1 MQPTTLAQLAR
12 ELEFE
17 HALDAQI
24 VGLTH
29 DSRAVQ
35 PGFLY
40 VAIPGLTHHGI
51 EFLAEAVSRGA
62 VAVASDAHGCEILA
76 KENFP
81 WLKLSSPRADMAT
94 IAAELYGNPQSKL
107 RIIGVTGTNGKT
119 TVTQMMQSLL
129 SEHGS
134 SVGTIGTLGAFI
146 GEYKI
151 PSARTTPESTDLFSI
166 LAEMVAKNVD
176 TVCMEVSSHAL
187 ELERVAGITFDLAI
201 FTNLTQDHL
210 DFHGTMEHYF
220 WAKAKLFTGGKSK
233 IAVIY
238 RDDNWGRQ
246 LLNVTDAE
254 SIISVGQDGDWQI
267 TSAKTEL
274 AGSTTFTLHG
284 PSGVYSIEL
293 PMYGLFNAVNAS
305 LCLAACANL
314 GIDPDEVKVAFAN
327 LAQVPGRMQIV
338 GQRNGALALVDY
350 AHTPDAVEKVL
361 SEIRNA
367 NPTRLITV
375 LGCGGNRDSS
385 KRAIMGQVSAE
396 LSDVLIITD
405 DNPRFEDPAE
415 IRSAI
420 FEGTVGLPT
429 QVIEIGDRR
438 AAINHALSIAQT
450 GDVIAV
456 LGKGHELGQEANGVI
471 AEFDDVA
478 VILESLSDD

>member
-201 FTNLTQDHL
+201 FNHRLPI
-210 DFHGTMEHYF
+210 ER
-220 WAKAKLFTGGKSK
+220 KA
-233 IAVIY
+233 
-238 RDDNWGRQ
+238 
-246 LLNVTDAE
+246 
-254 SIISVGQDGDWQI
+254 
-267 TSAKTEL
+267 
-274 AGSTTFTLHG
+274 
-284 PSGVYSIEL
+284 
-293 PMYGLFNAVNAS
+293 
-305 LCLAACANL
+305 
-314 GIDPDEVKVAFAN
+314 
-327 LAQVPGRMQIV
+327 
-338 GQRNGALALVDY
+338 
-350 AHTPDAVEKVL
+350 
-361 SEIRNA
+361 
-367 NPTRLITV
+367 
-375 LGCGGNRDSS
+375 
-385 KRAIMGQVSAE
+385 
-396 LSDVLIITD
+396 
-405 DNPRFEDPAE
+405 
-415 IRSAI
+415 
-420 FEGTVGLPT
+420 
-429 QVIEIGDRR
+429 
-438 AAINHALSIAQT
+438 
-450 GDVIAV
+450 
-456 LGKGHELGQEANGVI
+456 EA
-471 AEFDDVA
+471 
-478 VILESLSDD
+478 